1 MTSGKLYIHATN
13 VHQGGGKS
21 LLSGVLE
28 ALVDYLPAV
37 CQLDSR
43 MVLPDFVSKG
53 QTIRRVHPTLL
64 DRFRAEL
71 WLAQNTKPQDIV
83 LCFGNL
89 PPLFNLRSR
98 TIVFLQNRYL
108 IDHANLSAFSI
119 RVRMRLAIE
128 RLWLSTRLL
137 NANEFV
143 VQTPT
148 MKNLLER
155 KTAGRVHVRTLP
167 FCTESG
173 GYNRSST
180 SLSLATNG
188 KKTYDFIYVATGEP
202 HKNHRILFESWCR
215 LAKEGFFPS
224 LCVTLDTRRF
234 SSLCNELEIL
244 KGQYKLNVTN
254 VGELPHQQ
262 VLSTYREA
270 SAVVFPSTFESFGLP
285 LIEARQAGL
294 PVVAAELDYVRD
306 VLDPEQSFDP
316 SSPVSIARA
325 VKRYMGWDEPE
336 LSLLDASGF
345 LHKIIN
351 SPSNS

>member
-21 LLSGVLE
+21 LLSGVLA

-43 MVLPDFVSKG
+43 MVLPDVIPKEV
-53 QTIRRVHPTLL
+53 TIRKVPPKLL

-71 WLAQNTKPQDIV
+71 WLAHNVQPKDLV

-89 PPLFNLRSR
+89 PPLFNLRAR

-108 IDHANLSAFSI
+108 IDHASLSEFSI
-119 RVRMRLAIE
+119 YVKMRIAIE

-137 NANEFV
+137 NATEFA

-148 MKNLLER
+148 MKYLLER
-155 KTAGRVHVRTLP
+155 KTAGKVQIRTLP
-167 FCTESG
+167 FCTEKG
-173 GYNRSST
+173 GYIRNT
-180 SLSLATNG
+180 PLSFASNAN
-188 KKTYDFIYVATGEP
+188 KTYDFIYVATGEP
-202 HKNHRILFESWCR
+202 HKNHRILFESWCC

-234 SSLCNELEIL
+234 SLLCNEIEMLR
-244 KGQYKLNVTN
+244 GQYKINVTN
-254 VGELPHQQ
+254 VGELPHQK
-262 VLSTYREA
+262 VLSMYRKA

-316 SSPVSIARA
+316 TSPVSIARA
-325 VKRYMGWDEPE
+325 VKRHMGWDEPA

-345 LHKIIN
+345 LHQIIN
-351 SPSNS
+351 SPTNS

>member
-21 LLSGVLE
+21 LLSGVLA
-28 ALVDYLPAV
+28 ALVDYLPAI

-43 MVLPDFVSKG
+43 MVLSDVMPKG
-53 QTIRRVHPTLL
+53 VTIRKVPPTLL

-71 WLAQNTKPQDIV
+71 WLAHNAQPKDLV

-89 PPLFNLRSR
+89 PPLFKLHSR

-108 IDHANLSAFSI
+108 IDRANLAAFPI
-119 RVRMRLAIE
+119 HLRMRLAIE
-128 RLWLSTRLL
+128 RLWLSTRVL
-137 NANEFV
+137 NAQQFV

-148 MKNLLER
+148 MKNLLEQ
-155 KTAGRVHVRTLP
+155 KTAGRVLVRTLP
-167 FCTESG
+167 FCRETG
-173 GYNRSST
+173 GYIRNT
-180 SLSLATNG
+180 PLPLAINEN
-188 KKTYDFIYVATGEP
+188 KTYDFIYVATGEP
-202 HKNHRILFESWCR
+202 HKNHRILFESWCH

-234 SSLCNELEIL
+234 SSLCNELEML
-244 KGQYKLNVTN
+244 RSQYKINVTN

-262 VLSTYREA
+262 VLSIYREA

-316 SSPVSIARA
+316 NSTVSIARA
-325 VKRYMGWDEPE
+325 VKRHMGWDEPA

-345 LHKIIN
+345 LGQIIN
-351 SPSNS
+351 PPSNA